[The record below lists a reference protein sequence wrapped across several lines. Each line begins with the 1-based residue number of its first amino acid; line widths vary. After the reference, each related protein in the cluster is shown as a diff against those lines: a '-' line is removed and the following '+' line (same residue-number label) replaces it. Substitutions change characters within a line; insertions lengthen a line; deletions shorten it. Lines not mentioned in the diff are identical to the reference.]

1 MLKSKLRNV
10 IFKAMKNK
18 IQISI
23 VLLSSNQIKIYYQFK
38 MVKVQN
44 FNNMNLQEVK
54 LVDIKADQ
62 T

>member
-1 MLKSKLRNV
+1 MLKLKSKNV

-23 VLLSSNQIKIYYQFK
+23 VLLSNNQIKIYYLFK
-38 MVKVQN
+38 LVQVQS
-44 FNNMNLQEVK
+44 FNNMNLLEVK
-54 LVDIKADQ
+54 LADIKVDQ

>member
-1 MLKSKLRNV
+1 MR
-10 IFKAMKNK
+10 IK